1 MEDYEIRDVMN
12 RRSAITLSLRIIA
25 DLTRDQVRTESTI
38 TMNCG
43 MHFLVSVNNNG
54 NRVAQYCFAEI
65 SADQHVIDE
74 STGESYLTGT
84 ETGIRQIFTFSND
97 HVVVRS
103 KAGTESLKC
112 GPYHPILPSC
122 ERRLGWITIRNR
134 PVNSDAGKRGLTFF
148 SAKDYRLLWKIFS
161 EEGPPRMGEI
171 DIRDLIA
178 QHDATSER
186 VRGNAWN
193 RK

>member
-12 RRSAITLSLRIIA
+12 RKSAITLSLRIIP

-43 MHFLVSVNNNG
+43 MHFLVSVNNSG
-54 NRVAQYCFAEI
+54 NRVAQYCFAEL
-65 SADQHVIDE
+65 SADQHVIE
-74 STGESYLTGT
+74 STGESCFTGT

-97 HVVVRS
+97 RIIVHSRG
-103 KAGTESLKC
+103 GTESLVS
-112 GPYHPILPSC
+112 GRYYPILPNC

-134 PVNSDAGKRGLTFF
+134 PLKSDPGKRGLTFF
-148 SAKDYRLLWKIFS
+148 SAKDYRLLWKLFS
-161 EEGPPRMGEI
+161 EEAPASIGEI
-171 DIRDLIA
+171 DIRDLVA

-186 VRGNAWN
+186 VRSKAW
-193 RK
+193 KSQ

>member
-1 MEDYEIRDVMN
+1 MEDYEIRDLMN
-12 RRSAITLSLRIIA
+12 RKSAITLSLRIIP

-43 MHFLVSVNNNG
+43 MHFLISVHNSG
-54 NRVAQYCFAEI
+54 TRVAQYCLAEL

-74 STGESYLTGT
+74 STGESHFTGT

-97 HVVVRS
+97 CIVVHS
-103 KAGTESLKC
+103 DGGTESLKS
-112 GPYHPILPSC
+112 GRYHPILPSC

-134 PVNSDAGKRGLTFF
+134 PVESDAGKRSLTFF
-148 SAKDYRLLWKIFS
+148 SARDYRLLWKLFS
-161 EEGPPRMGEI
+161 EEGPPSIGEI

-186 VRGNAWN
+186 VRSNAWN
-193 RK
+193 SQ